1 MLALLSG
8 CGAFGG
14 SDAPDLPPIG
24 TVGRAALLAPLTGS
38 SASLGQ
44 IMQAAASLGG
54 PINGVSAEV
63 EVRDSGSTAETAVAA
78 AQAAVDA
85 GARMILGPLFSAQC
99 RAVAQAVGRNIP
111 VVALSND
118 SDIAGGNLF
127 VFGITALQS
136 AKTVVGFAAAR
147 GVRQVGVVVP
157 TGEYGVRSIAAV
169 TAVTTGFGLGLTDPV
184 VADSGAGLIDRLR
197 VAGGGSL
204 PDAVYLPSVSGPFLD
219 QAAALKAAGLQILGS
234 DQWSAID
241 PSRNDSLIG
250 AWFPAPDPIGFE
262 AFAIAL
268 RESSGA
274 EPGIL
279 AGLAYDAVE
288 MARLLGRFGQQESAG
303 LQRAAGFNGVL
314 GTYRFLADGQCE
326 RSLAVLAVA
335 RGATTLIGSSAA

>member
-1 MLALLSG
+1 
-8 CGAFGG
+8 
-14 SDAPDLPPIG
+14 
-24 TVGRAALLAPLTGS
+24 
-38 SASLGQ
+38 
-44 IMQAAASLGG
+44 MQAAASLGG
-54 PINGVSAEV
+54 PISGPSAEV
-63 EVRDSGSTAETAVAA
+63 EVRDSGTTDETAVAA
-78 AQAAVDA
+78 ARAAVDG
-85 GARMILGPLFSAQC
+85 GAKMILGPLFSSQC
-99 RAVAQAVGRNIP
+99 RAVAAAVGRGIP
-111 VVALSND
+111 VIALSND

-136 AKTVVGFAAAR
+136 AKTVIGFAAGR
-147 GVRQVGVVVP
+147 GVRRIGIVVP
-157 TGEYGVRSIAAV
+157 PGEYGARSIAAV
-169 TAVTTGFGLGLTDPV
+169 TAVTTGFGLDLSDPV
-184 VADSGAGLIDRLR
+184 ITDSAAGLIEL
-197 VAGGGSL
+197 VQNAGGGAV
-204 PDAVYLPSVSGPFLD
+204 PDAVYLPSVSGPFAA

-241 PSRNDSLIG
+241 PSRNDDLIG

-288 MARLLGRFGQQESAG
+288 MARLLGRFAQQNSDG
-303 LQRAAGFNGVL
+303 LQREAGFNGVL

-326 RSLAVLAVA
+326 RSLAVLSVS